1 MNTSPHTP
9 LRRKPARVPIRV
21 AGFNRVGLLL
31 VLAVVLALAGMGLSK
46 LDRARVRA
54 ARISCVGNGMQVG
67 LAFRIWSN
75 DHEEQFPWARHQKY
89 GGCVPNG
96 SAIGE
101 AFGEI
106 VDAFRC
112 LSNELT
118 VPKVLVCPDDRVR
131 IKSTSFDPQ
140 ASAPFGGKPPAVE
153 TKNLSY
159 VAGWDADETRAQGVL
174 SGDSHFGDLLPPGL
188 GDAGRSGLNRSVSRL
203 PREDAIQ
210 ETNVTWTSER
220 HRGIG
225 ILGLADGSS
234 HQVAPTQLPQFL
246 LASVLAHS
254 NGVFRIVF
262 PRR

>member
-1 MNTSPHTP
+1 MSTRET
-9 LRRKPARVPIRV
+9 
-21 AGFNRVGLLL
+21 GFSRVGLLL
-31 VLAVVLALAGMGLSK
+31 VLAVVFALAGMGLSK

-54 ARISCVGNGMQVG
+54 ARISCVGNGKHVG

-75 DHEEQFPWARHQKY
+75 DHEEQFPWARHQKD
-89 GGCVPNG
+89 GGCVPNS
-96 SAIGE
+96 SAVGE

-118 VPKVLVCPDDRVR
+118 VPKVLVCPDDPVR
-131 IKSTSFDPQ
+131 IKSASFDPQ
-140 ASAPFGGKPPAVE
+140 APAPFGGKPPAVE

-174 SGDSHFGDLLPPGL
+174 SGDSHFGELLPSGL

-203 PREDAIQ
+203 RREDAIQ

-234 HQVAPTQLPQFL
+234 HQVAPTQLPEFL
-246 LASVLAHS
+246 LASVLTHS
-254 NGVFRIVF
+254 NEVFRIVF
-262 PRR
+262 PKR